1 MKPYIIREPKEDE
14 LLRTIKVFLSAFG
27 RNSYNQLEEEKKVW
41 LYLINENIARFLI
54 ALTDEKIIG
63 VGGLF
68 LYHGVASIGYMG
80 VLSEYRNQGVGSAI
94 FKNLMQLGLNLGIKT
109 TILYASKLG
118 EPIYKKYGFQGN
130 YYADMYFLPKEVPKI
145 DIKDKK
151 LKEINFLPDWLVSLD
166 REAMGFNR
174 TQYLKARL
182 ALGARI
188 LVIENEGYA
197 LVSKIL
203 SQIRL
208 GPVIAK
214 NSDTAIHLIKKSILL
229 GAEHLIIPNHLLLQ
243 DNLFS
248 LFQLTKRG
256 EPNLKMFYGQEISGK
271 SDYLYAIGTYGK
283 G

>member
-14 LLRTIKVFLSAFG
+14 ILRTIKVFLFAFG
-27 RNSYNQLEEEKKVW
+27 RTSYNQLEEEKKVW

-80 VLSEYRNQGVGSAI
+80 VLPEYRSQGVGSAI
-94 FKNLMQLGLNLGIKT
+94 FKNLMQLSLNLGIKT
-109 TILYASKLG
+109 IILYASKFG
-118 EPIYKKYGFQGN
+118 EPIYKKYGFQGSYN
-130 YYADMYFLPKEVPKI
+130 ADMYFLPKEVPKI
-145 DIKDKK
+145 DIKDKE
-151 LKEINFLPDWLVSLD
+151 LKEINFLPDWLLSLD